1 MATSS
6 MSYNYSSSSTS
17 TRSSA
22 DSNNENKKPGMAAA
36 AAGDDDSLTCLE
48 CGQAITSG
56 RVMKAGGR
64 AWHDEHFNCSDCGMR
79 LTDVKVYQ
87 KDGGKLYCDSD
98 YKRRFVPV
106 CAFCSAYVTSVI
118 ILWLLFLSIRLKKQV
133 DEVVKGTFVWS
144 IVFGMSLSIQKSA
157 ALWRVHISDDRVNI
171 FQNPEG

>member
-22 DSNNENKKPGMAAA
+22 DNNNENKKPGMA

-64 AWHDEHFNCSDCGMR
+64 AWHDEHFNCSDCGAR
-79 LTDVKVYQ
+79 LSDAKVYQ

-106 CAFCSAYVTSVI
+106 CSFCSAYVTSVI
-118 ILWLLFLSIRLKKQV
+118 LPPPYI
-133 DEVVKGTFVWS
+133 
-144 IVFGMSLSIQKSA
+144 
-157 ALWRVHISDDRVNI
+157 
-171 FQNPEG
+171 